1 MTPSPAE
8 LISHLGELLM
18 VGVPGTAMTP
28 DVEVRLSRIAPSGVI
43 FFAPNFQDAGGA
55 ARYARAVHQAIGRDS
70 HPALVAVDEEGGM
83 VSQLAAFWDVPPS
96 ARAVASSG
104 GPPLVKDLAARTA
117 RRLLALGINLDFA
130 PVADIH
136 SNPQNPVIGIRSFG
150 TSASQVGAC
159 VRGAIEG
166 FHSAGVIPVAKH
178 FPGHGDTH
186 LDSHIASP
194 RLELTAEQLSMRELR
209 PFEAAI
215 QAGVPMVMTAHLL
228 VQALDPDPKRTATLS
243 PAIVTGLLRERLKF
257 SGVVVTDALEMH
269 GATALGSHG
278 EVAVRA
284 IDAGVDLLLYS
295 KLEPGPEEALAALRE
310 ALGSGRL
317 APEKVAASI
326 ERIRALRAGSA
337 ARPPEFSAIVE
348 REARDL
354 IPPAEL
360 ERIAEGA
367 ARLLRQGAG
376 GIPLRQPVDVLEVNR
391 PESRAAMADLL
402 RAHGLNARDQGI
414 DQAAWPKRIEGS
426 ALLTVAARASVS
438 PEQEALA
445 RAWLRRFPET
455 VTVASLNPHVA
466 DEWPEVR
473 TLLATFDNTP
483 ASRRALAKR
492 LAG

>member
-1 MTPSPAE
+1 
-8 LISHLGELLM
+8 M
-18 VGVPGTAMTP
+18 VGVTGTEMTP
-28 DVEVRLSRIAPSGVI
+28 DVEVRLSRIGPSGVI
-43 FFAPNFQDAGGA
+43 FFAANFTDAAGA
-55 ARYARAVHQAIGRDS
+55 ARYARAVHQAIGTPS
-70 HPALVAVDEEGGM
+70 HPALVGVDEEGGM

-130 PVADIH
+130 PVVDIH
-136 SNPQNPVIGIRSFG
+136 SNPRNPVIGIRSFG
-150 TSASQVGAC
+150 TSASQV
-159 VRGAIEG
+159 
-166 FHSAGVIPVAKH
+166 
-178 FPGHGDTH
+178 
-186 LDSHIASP
+186 
-194 RLELTAEQLSMRELR
+194 
-209 PFEAAI
+209 
-215 QAGVPMVMTAHLL
+215 
-228 VQALDPDPKRTATLS
+228 
-243 PAIVTGLLRERLKF
+243 
-257 SGVVVTDALEMH
+257 
-269 GATALGSHG
+269 
-278 EVAVRA
+278 AVRA
-284 IDAGVDLLLYS
+284 IEAGVDLLLYS

-317 APEKVAASI
+317 SPERVGASI

-337 ARPPEFSAIVE
+337 ARPPDFSAIVE
-348 REARDL
+348 REARDR
-354 IPPAEL
+354 IPAAEL

-367 ARLLRQGAG
+367 SRLLRQGAG

-391 PESRAAMADLL
+391 PESRAAMSELL
-402 RAHGLNARDQGI
+402 RAHGMNARELGI
-414 DQAAWPKRIEGS
+414 DQGRWPKRIEGS
-426 ALLTVAARASVS
+426 ALLTIAARGSVS

-466 DEWPEVR
+466 DDWPEVR

>member
-1 MTPSPAE
+1 M
-8 LISHLGELLM
+8 
-18 VGVPGTAMTP
+18 
-28 DVEVRLSRIAPSGVI
+28 
-43 FFAPNFQDAGGA
+43 
-55 ARYARAVHQAIGRDS
+55 
-70 HPALVAVDEEGGM
+70 
-83 VSQLAAFWDVPPS
+83 
-96 ARAVASSG
+96 
-104 GPPLVKDLAARTA
+104 
-117 RRLLALGINLDFA
+117 
-130 PVADIH
+130 
-136 SNPQNPVIGIRSFG
+136 
-150 TSASQVGAC
+150 
-159 VRGAIEG
+159 
-166 FHSAGVIPVAKH
+166 IPVAKH
-178 FPGHGDTH
+178 FPGHGDTS

-194 RLELTAEQLSMRELR
+194 RLDLTAEQLAMRELR

-215 QAGVPMVMTAHLL
+215 QAGVPMMMTGHLL
-228 VQALDPDPKRTATLS
+228 VPALDPDPKHTATLS
-243 PAIVTGLLRERLKF
+243 PAIVTGLLRERLRF

-284 IDAGVDLLLYS
+284 IEAGVDLLLYS

-317 APEKVAASI
+317 SPERVGASI

-337 ARPPEFSAIVE
+337 ARPPDFSAIVE
-348 REARDL
+348 REARDR
-354 IPPAEL
+354 IPAAEL

-367 ARLLRQGAG
+367 SRLLRQGAG

-391 PESRAAMADLL
+391 PESRAAMSELL
-402 RAHGLNARDQGI
+402 RAHGMNARELGI
-414 DQAAWPKRIEGS
+414 DQGRWPKRIEGS
-426 ALLTVAARASVS
+426 ALLTIAARGSVS

-466 DEWPEVR
+466 DDWPEVR

>member
-1 MTPSPAE
+1 VIPSAAE
-8 LISHLGELLM
+8 LVSHLGELLM
-18 VGVPGTAMTP
+18 VGVPGTEMTP

-43 FFAPNFQDAGGA
+43 FFAPNFSDAAGA
-55 ARYARAVHQAIGRDS
+55 ARYARAVHQAIGTPS

-83 VSQLAAFWDVPPS
+83 VSQLAGFWDVPPS

-150 TSASQVGAC
+150 TSASQVTAC
-159 VRGAIEG
+159 VRAAIDG

-178 FPGHGDTH
+178 FPGHGDTS

-194 RLELTAEQLSMRELR
+194 RLDLTAEQLGMRELR

-215 QAGVPMVMTAHLL
+215 QAGGPMLMTGHLFVP
-228 VQALDPDPKRTATLS
+228 ALDPDPKNTATLS
-243 PAIVTGLLRERLKF
+243 PATVTGLLRERLRF

-284 IDAGVDLLLYS
+284 IEAGVDLLLYS
-295 KLEPGPEEALAALRE
+295 KLEPGPEEALEALRG

-317 APEKVAASI
+317 SPERVGASI

-337 ARPPEFSAIVE
+337 ARPPEFSSIVE

-354 IPPAEL
+354 IPHAEL

-367 ARLLRQGAG
+367 SRLLRQGAG

-402 RAHGLNARDQGI
+402 RAHGMNAREHGTDPG
-414 DQAAWPKRIEGS
+414 AWPKRIEGS

-438 PEQEALA
+438 AEQEAHA
-445 RAWLRRFPET
+445 RAWLRRFPES

-466 DEWPEVR
+466 DDWPEVR